1 MHQMC
6 LETCFASSLSV
17 HGRPCPRLLRWPV
30 REHLERIAEA
40 VESLSTSSA
49 PTHRKPVHVDGGGGS
64 HDNSLCPGA
73 PAIAT
78 APTIVSRRFS
88 DTLHQLSADQS
99 QTCACRWRRWRPRRL
114 SLNRCYEVRSS
125 CQVRTSWSTVLRSPD
140 VDAATAHCLHRLVR
154 SGPLPNVPRDVLR
167 PLTLCARTSMFPTSV
182 NTLIASPRLP
192 RHSPPAPHRPIAN
205 PCM

>member
-1 MHQMC
+1 MTIRMLDRKRPSGC
-6 LETCFASSLSV
+6 RVTV
-17 HGRPCPRLLRWPV
+17 HRLCTDQ
-30 REHLERIAEA
+30 
-40 VESLSTSSA
+40 SQTSA
-49 PTHRKPVHVDGGGGS
+49 CRQRQ
-64 HDNSLCPGA
+64 C
-73 PAIAT
+73 
-78 APTIVSRRFS
+78 VSWRFW
-88 DTLHQLSADQS
+88 DTLHQLCIDQS
-99 QTCACRWRRWRPRRL
+99 QTCACTRRRWRPQRL

-140 VDAATAHCLHRLVR
+140 VDAATAHCLHRMVR
-154 SGPLPNVPRDVLR
+154 GGPLPNVPRDVLR